1 MDKKEKV
8 YISNILKLIFDKSQ
22 ESTGKKK
29 LGNHIIEYLESL
41 KVNGKEKEEVEIT
54 QLSSQVVNEKVEVK
68 TDGSSKQE
76 MTNNQQHSDTALHST
91 INGIS
96 DFNEKYGCWSKGWK
110 IVVGIYSFLF
120 GLYFLFV
127 TISVPL
133 KWDEFKY

>member
-1 MDKKEKV
+1 MEADFCP
-8 YISNILKLIFDKSQ
+8 YCGSYLKN
-22 ESTGKKK
+22 TA
-29 LGNHIIEYLESL
+29 NR
-41 KVNGKEKEEVEIT
+41 KEKEEVEIT

-127 TISVPL
+127 T
-133 KWDEFKY
+133 FKSCS